1 MKTHVP
7 PFSSAA
13 LALLFAAAVPMLS
26 SCSKSDADA
35 GAAAAPEAAAAEPA
49 KPVSPAEDCL
59 ATANAARAAI
69 LEGRFADVYGMLPP
83 SWRKDLDGQLV
94 LLSTKVDKPT
104 FTQITGLAGDLA
116 SLAEKKG
123 DLIRQWILEE
133 RVVEGVSPDD
143 VAKLGAALR
152 ALSEWKYEDLKE
164 GRFTALFGDSRI
176 AGLVAFMIAQSMADE
191 GASASEFSLVDP
203 SQTDR
208 VTLHVKLGS
217 RRYRMNEE
225 TGEVESSVEYEDENL
240 DWERFED
247 AWVPVPLSHPED
259 PEEEGWAYGMRDL
272 REEIEDISPADVGQ
286 LTMGLTMFR
295 MVIPMIEQCET
306 TKDLERVFR
315 NMR

>member
-1 MKTHVP
+1 MV
-7 PFSSAA
+7 
-13 LALLFAAAVPMLS
+13 
-26 SCSKSDADA
+26 
-35 GAAAAPEAAAAEPA
+35 
-49 KPVSPAEDCL
+49 
-59 ATANAARAAI
+59 
-69 LEGRFADVYGMLPP
+69 
-83 SWRKDLDGQLV
+83 
-94 LLSTKVDKPT
+94 
-104 FTQITGLAGDLA
+104 
-116 SLAEKKG
+116 
-123 DLIRQWILEE
+123 
-133 RVVEGVSPDD
+133 
-143 VAKLGAALR
+143 
-152 ALSEWKYEDLKE
+152 
-164 GRFTALFGDSRI
+164 
-176 AGLVAFMIAQSMADE
+176 DE

-259 PEEEGWAYGMRDL
+259 PEEEGWAYGMRNL